1 MLDFLCEMR
10 DFWIW
15 SASLLVL
22 TGVLWAV
29 PKTRRMPGIM
39 MTGWKTMPAGCAVTV
54 LVPIAGLLLMYWAG
68 GILSKVKPLE
78 EDLPG
83 AEIIFS
89 LSIPFFWFPLGIV
102 AAILTVAGLCR
113 VLRKKYQA
121 EIDCTSFVFTGLMV
135 LFYSWIFLIVCN
147 FQTPSIHPR

>member
-15 SASLLVL
+15 SGSLLML
-22 TGVLWAV
+22 TAVLWAV

-39 MTGWKTMPAGCAVTV
+39 MTGWKTMPAGCALVL
-54 LVPIAGLLLMYWAG
+54 LVPVLGILLM
-68 GILSKVKPLE
+68 
-78 EDLPG
+78 DLV
-83 AEIIFS
+83 ITLFS
-89 LSIPFFWFPLGIV
+89 LDRFDSSLGKFLVIASIPFFWFPLGIV
-102 AAILTVAGLCR
+102 AAILTVAWLCR
-113 VLRKKYQA
+113 VLQKKYQA

-147 FQTPSIHPR
+147 LQIPSIHPR